1 MQSAEPSDFPA
12 PYFILARRLDVVLDQ
27 IAFEDCSQENDIQ
40 RDAVISFASV
50 PHSEA
55 SKDAAS
61 KRTHQARPLSPSF
74 QRRPL
79 STFVDK
85 MPRGI
90 SSSGIMTSARTQSVT
105 REPKY
110 FTAQRS
116 PSPLIP
122 APASPRLMRANSPLT
137 SPASFHFEEFARGPE
152 RAAFACMKPLVPV
165 DVTGVGARMADQK
178 SKQFQDRLRLMGL

>member
-1 MQSAEPSDFPA
+1 VLYAELFDFHSHQ
-12 PYFILARRLDVVLDQ
+12 FLLARRLDLVLDQ
-27 IAFEDCSQENDIQ
+27 IAFEDCSQGNDIQ
-40 RDAVISFASV
+40 RDAVISSAPV
-50 PHSEA
+50 PHSGA
-55 SKDAAS
+55 SLDVAS
-61 KRTHQARPLSPSF
+61 KRTQQARPLSPSF

-85 MPRGI
+85 MPRAI
-90 SSSGIMTSARTQSVT
+90 SSTAIMTSARTQSVT

-110 FTAQRS
+110 FPVQRS

-122 APASPRLMRANSPLT
+122 APASPRLMRANSPLA
-137 SPASFHFEEFARGPE
+137 SPASFHFEDFARGPE